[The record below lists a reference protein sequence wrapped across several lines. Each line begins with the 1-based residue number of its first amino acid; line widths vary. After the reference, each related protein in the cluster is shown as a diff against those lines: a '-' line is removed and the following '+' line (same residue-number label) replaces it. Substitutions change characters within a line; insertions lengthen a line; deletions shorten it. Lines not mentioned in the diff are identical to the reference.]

1 MRSILFKHC
10 YVIIIVL
17 VIILFFLW
25 VFFGGKDH
33 EFAGI
38 GCPSKCS
45 INEPSNACT
54 IEETCTIEEPIKKK
68 IKRSKGETECVRVL
82 EKLFDREFKRVRPPF
97 LKSPETGRNLELD
110 CYNEELKLA
119 IEYNGRQH
127 YKYPSFPGFTE
138 DQFKAQLQRDQFKR
152 ERCNE
157 LGIFLIT
164 VPYHIGI
171 SDIEEY
177 IVRLLP
183 YTLRGLANL

>member
-1 MRSILFKHC
+1 MRSILLRHY

-45 INEPSNACT
+45 INEPSDACT
-54 IEETCTIEEPIKKK
+54 IEEVCTIGEPVERKV
-68 IKRSKGETECVRVL
+68 KRSKGEDECVRVL
-82 EKLFDREFKRVRPPF
+82 ENLFDRKFKRVRPSF
-97 LKSPETGRNLELD
+97 LRSPETGRNLELD

-127 YKYPSFPGFTE
+127 YKHPSFPGFTE
-138 DQFKAQLQRDQFKR
+138 EQFKSQLQRDRFKR

-157 LGIFLIT
+157 LGIYLIT
-164 VPYHIGI
+164 VPYHIRI

-183 YTLRGLANL
+183 HTLRHLVN